1 MSNDQRLQDPL
12 RVLLV
17 EDNAAE
23 ALLLRESIA
32 GVPNAPEV
40 LHVERL
46 DRALD
51 ILGSTAVDAVLLDL
65 ELPDSEGLGTLDRV
79 CAAAGHVPI
88 VVLTGRED
96 EAFGLEAVRRGA
108 QDYVP
113 KGQAAA
119 RQLVQTLYHAVERKR
134 YETALARSAQ
144 KNLLLAEVMAGVVAQ
159 TEVEDL
165 LKTVAEAGRR
175 LSSARI
181 CCSGAGRVDGQFRV
195 NAIAHE
201 GAIPGEGARRECLN
215 CGVCL
220 KLLEQAEGAPASCSV
235 LRGRTTWR
243 NVDPVPGRESQ
254 YIGVPLIDSLG
265 RMTGS
270 IIVGDC
276 ESAGDFT
283 PEDEYRIR
291 QLAAITSLA
300 LQHIESRRA
309 AESASV
315 AKSRF
320 LANMSHELRTPMNAI
335 LGMTDLALAEPLDPM
350 VRDCLETARESAL
363 SLLDL
368 LNEIL
373 DLSRVEAGRFELEST
388 PFNLDATVEQVVKT
402 MRVQAREKGLALVY
416 HLSPAVPGR
425 LVGDPLR
432 LRQVL
437 INLVDNAVKFTRRG
451 RIVIEAGITER
462 TPEALVLEFS
472 VSDTGIGIPEEDRE
486 RIFSA
491 FTQADAS
498 TTRDYGGSGLGLTI
512 SRRLVELMG
521 GRLWV
526 ESTAGEGSTFH
537 FTVRLQA
544 PAGAAADAPPAPR
557 PILTPAPGRILR
569 VLLAEDTP
577 TNQKLAAYVLE
588 KRGHVVDL
596 APDGRRAVE
605 MVRRNAYDVV
615 LMDVQMPVMDGFQAT
630 AEIRAL
636 PDPAKACLPIIA
648 ITAHTLKGDTERCL
662 AAGMD
667 AYIGKPIQAESLI
680 DLVEFL
686 GEPGDS
692 GGGHSRPT
700 EEEIAPSGSAGG
712 SLPRA
717 AFDLEEAV
725 GRCFGKFDFFLDMV
739 DGFFEEADRMV
750 GSMREALWAG
760 KTDRVRD
767 DAHRLKNTIIYLG
780 AHPATAA
787 ITAVEEAARGE
798 RTGALAA
805 ALAGLE
811 AQLDRLKAALERYRR
826 SGAPPDRP
834 EPSPGER
841 P

>member
-1 MSNDQRLQDPL
+1 MSHDGELRDPL

-23 ALLLRESIA
+23 AFLLRESIA
-32 GVPNAPEV
+32 AVPNPPEV

-46 DRALD
+46 DKALD
-51 ILGSTAVDAVLLDL
+51 CLGRAPVDAVLLDL

-79 CAAAGHVPI
+79 CAAAGYVPI

-201 GAIPGEGARRECLN
+201 GSHPGAHSECLN

-220 KLLEQAEGAPASCSV
+220 KLLAQAEGTPASCSV

-254 YIGVPLIDSLG
+254 YVGVPLIDSRG

-270 IIVGDC
+270 IIIGDC

-335 LGMTDLALAEPLDPM
+335 LGMTDLALAERLDPK

-388 PFNLDATVEQVVKT
+388 PFNLEATVEQVVKT

-416 HLSPAVPGR
+416 HLSPAVPER

-498 TTRDYGGSGLGLTI
+498 TTRNYGGSGLGLTI

-526 ESTAGEGSTFH
+526 ESAAGEGSTFH

-544 PAGAAADAPPAPR
+544 PAGAAADAPLAPR
-557 PILTPAPGRILR
+557 PILAPAPGRILR

-577 TNQKLAAYVLE
+577 TNQKLEAYVLE
-588 KRGHVVDL
+588 KRGHVVDI
-596 APDGRRAVE
+596 APDGRRAVD
-605 MVRRNAYDVV
+605 MVRRNAYDVL

-636 PDPAKACLPIIA
+636 PDPDKAGLPIIA

-686 GEPGDS
+686 GEPGAS

-700 EEEIAPSGSAGG
+700 EEEIAPAGSAEG

-739 DGFFEEADRMV
+739 DGFFEEADGMV
-750 GSMREALWAG
+750 RSMREALSAG

-767 DAHRLKNTIIYLG
+767 DAHRLKNTVIYLG
-780 AHPATAA
+780 AHPAAAA
-787 ITAVEEAARGE
+787 ITAVEKAARAGQ
-798 RTGALAA
+798 TGTLAA

-811 AQLDRLKAALERYRR
+811 AQLDQLKAALEKYRR
-826 SGAPPDRP
+826 TGAPPDRP
-834 EPSPGER
+834 EPCPGER